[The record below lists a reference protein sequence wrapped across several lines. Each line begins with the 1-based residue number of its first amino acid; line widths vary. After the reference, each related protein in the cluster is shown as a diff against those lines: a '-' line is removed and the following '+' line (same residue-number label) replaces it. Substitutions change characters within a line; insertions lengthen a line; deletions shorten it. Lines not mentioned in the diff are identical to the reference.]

1 MDSPKTSIVVLP
13 QLSSN
18 RCSSSIRAQKNSR
31 GLTPRKQSPIKLT
44 SPKSPKENWALDLTV
59 NRTLKFNPFQNAKDL
74 PKVPRPALPEFDSN
88 SSFVHK
94 MAQINGFITQ
104 FEYNYI
110 EQYFFNIDRSRSLYS
125 IIRTAKEIIRES
137 LPIRCVEGT
146 FLGM

>member
-1 MDSPKTSIVVLP
+1 MKLTSP
-13 QLSSN
+13 
-18 RCSSSIRAQKNSR
+18 
-31 GLTPRKQSPIKLT
+31 T

-59 NRTLKFNPFQNAKDL
+59 NRTLKFNPFQNTKDL
-74 PKVPRPALPEFDSN
+74 PKVPRPVPPEFDAN

-94 MAQINGFITQ
+94 MAQINGFISQ